1 MKNDSSSGASARRQI
16 LPRIHADKRG
26 SEFEKDNGKT
36 VLQMNLVMS
45 VMIAVSFLP
54 IYQKETAPLQPTQT
68 TVEVWCGGDDALTQ
82 GVCYALES
90 AFESTAD
97 FVLSN
102 GKRAGTL
109 VVTIPTNVDWKESG
123 KRTRVFYTVEFTTA
137 DDKKLRTR
145 KGKCWN
151 DDFARC
157 ANQIVKQARIAV
169 RKVHTK
175 H

>member
-1 MKNDSSSGASARRQI
+1 
-16 LPRIHADKRG
+16 
-26 SEFEKDNGKT
+26 
-36 VLQMNLVMS
+36 MS

-54 IYQKETAPLQPTQT
+54 VYQKEAAPLKPPQT
-68 TVEVWCGGDDALTQ
+68 PVEVWCGGDDGLTQ

-90 AFESTAD
+90 AFESSAD
-97 FVLSN
+97 FVLSD
-102 GKRAGTL
+102 GKPPGML
-109 VVTIPTNVDWKESG
+109 VVTIPTNVDWKKSG
-123 KRTRVFYTVEFTTA
+123 NRTKVLYTVEITSA

-169 RKVHTK
+169 QTTY
-175 H
+175 